1 MAVFKASKRSGVESA
16 ASQVSSSPRVGLPRR
31 AAYLVI
37 PAAVVVLSTIGAWV
51 QAPRPDAY
59 RDPAPLSWQWWRYP
73 VEWNAFKRLPAVAGH
88 LHAVSVAPGTRKVWA
103 VGSGGF
109 IVHSPDG
116 GETWT
121 PQPVATFAQG
131 SATPPPDIRS
141 ESLSPREAEAAVIVA
156 QGGGTNVGPTQAPV
170 NPRAP
175 GSRAPTGAANP
186 TQAPLRPEAPG
197 SPTPTRPPSPSANPT
212 QAPVGREAT
221 SPPSAPTG
229 LTVEDPGES
238 STSKT
243 PSQVPAPQPPPT
255 VRPTPPAP
263 RPQPPPALHAVHFV
277 DEERG
282 WVVGARGTILRTT
295 DGGRTWEQRPSRT
308 TAPLVTV
315 RFTADGRL
323 GWVLGANGGVLQ
335 TTDGG
340 ATWGPSAR
348 LARTPSRAMHVIPD
362 GRRAWIVGDDGL
374 ILRTT
379 DGGDTWLQAQSG
391 TSESLRAVHFRGD
404 GAEGWAV
411 GGAGIVL
418 RTTDGGVR
426 WEPRSIGSRHR
437 LTGVYAASDGS
448 TWLVGEDTFLTSRDA
463 GATWTTPSTE
473 PVGSLSAVCGALDGL
488 EGWAVGHSGVILK
501 IDDAGSTWRRLTQP
515 GDLVST
521 HGSDDA
527 SHGWAVAR
535 DGTILRTED
544 NGVTWRGQ
552 VSGPPVSLASVHS
565 TPDGRGAWVVGDRGL
580 IRRTTDGGRTWGQG
594 MISPP
599 SQWGDSRPP
608 LRAVHGS
615 ADGRRGWVAALD
627 GTVLSTENGGETWQV
642 HTTAALVLLAAH
654 GSRDALRGWVLGPDG
669 AVLRTENGGATWRRQ
684 ALASSI
690 GYFDIHGAGDGQRA
704 WIVGPGV
711 ILRTEDGGA
720 TWRAQLPDGRAGVRA
735 IRSSQDG
742 VRGWALGSNGAVL
755 RTEDGGAAWQSQPS
769 GTRESLRAAHMS
781 ADGGRGWVVGSA
793 GTILTTLDGGRTWAP
808 ITPRVALPPWYWASL
823 AFAGLLILP
832 ALWPPKPVVTERGVK
847 DVLVSDRPIEAGE
860 PDPLDF
866 GAIALGL
873 SRFLRNE
880 NTKPPL
886 TIAVTGPWGSGK
898 SSLMNLL
905 RADLRPFGFRPVWF
919 NAWHHQKE
927 EHLLAALLENIR
939 AQAIP
944 QWWLPEGVQYR
955 AALLWQR
962 GRRKWPI
969 ILPLLSIFAFSAGYF
984 WVDPARRLDEGA
996 WFIGRAAERVRG
1008 LVPSVLLNEG
1018 ASKDKA
1024 GPKEEREKTAGAG
1037 KTDGATPP
1045 AKSEGEPPRPR
1056 SEDSTVPPL
1065 TAFLLSLTGAIGIGV
1080 SVWRGIKGFGVS
1092 PASLLAS
1099 VSGSARVRDLE
1110 AQTSFRHR
1118 FAREFRDV
1126 TDALEPRT
1134 MLILIDDLDRCR
1146 PENVLEVLEAVN
1158 FLVSSGDCYVVMGM
1172 ELERVRR
1179 CVGLGFKDVAEEL
1192 TDPPVVRPGA
1202 PASANGNPD
1211 RSRER
1216 RAAFA
1221 QQYLEKLVNIEVPV
1235 PAATLEQA
1243 ARLVAPA
1250 PEREIETGGLW
1261 QQVQTVGRVLRS
1273 WTPALIVAAVIAA
1286 GFWYGWHAPS
1296 PSREPATE
1304 IVRAAPGSESPG
1316 GSATAPGLGD
1326 GRIGEDGSDEP
1337 GRFVPAAPGR
1347 KLVWPLV
1354 WPLALLPLVGLW
1366 VLLTRP
1372 PVIVEDSDEFADALR
1387 TWHPLVYSK
1396 SPTPR
1401 SMKKFLNRVRYYA
1414 MRQRPLTPELSRWA
1428 GFVPAVRRAL
1438 GRQAPEAATSR
1449 IAPAD
1454 HIPEDALVALSA
1466 IEHGWPELL
1475 GQARL
1480 DGAGETLAA
1489 PATLSAEVRQHVDAL
1504 AGDPH
1509 FATYRQA
1516 FAKLSAGVRV

>member
-1 MAVFKASKRSGVESA
+1 M
-16 ASQVSSSPRVGLPRR
+16 
-31 AAYLVI
+31 
-37 PAAVVVLSTIGAWV
+37 
-51 QAPRPDAY
+51 
-59 RDPAPLSWQWWRYP
+59 
-73 VEWNAFKRLPAVAGH
+73 
-88 LHAVSVAPGTRKVWA
+88 
-103 VGSGGF
+103 
-109 IVHSPDG
+109 
-116 GETWT
+116 
-121 PQPVATFAQG
+121 
-131 SATPPPDIRS
+131 
-141 ESLSPREAEAAVIVA
+141 
-156 QGGGTNVGPTQAPV
+156 
-170 NPRAP
+170 
-175 GSRAPTGAANP
+175 
-186 TQAPLRPEAPG
+186 
-197 SPTPTRPPSPSANPT
+197 
-212 QAPVGREAT
+212 
-221 SPPSAPTG
+221 
-229 LTVEDPGES
+229 
-238 STSKT
+238 
-243 PSQVPAPQPPPT
+243 
-255 VRPTPPAP
+255 
-263 RPQPPPALHAVHFV
+263 
-277 DEERG
+277 
-282 WVVGARGTILRTT
+282 
-295 DGGRTWEQRPSRT
+295 
-308 TAPLVTV
+308 
-315 RFTADGRL
+315 L
-323 GWVLGANGGVLQ
+323 G
-335 TTDGG
+335 D
-340 ATWGPSAR
+340 
-348 LARTPSRAMHVIPD
+348 
-362 GRRAWIVGDDGL
+362 
-374 ILRTT
+374 
-379 DGGDTWLQAQSG
+379 
-391 TSESLRAVHFRGD
+391 
-404 GAEGWAV
+404 
-411 GGAGIVL
+411 
-418 RTTDGGVR
+418 
-426 WEPRSIGSRHR
+426 
-437 LTGVYAASDGS
+437 
-448 TWLVGEDTFLTSRDA
+448 
-463 GATWTTPSTE
+463 
-473 PVGSLSAVCGALDGL
+473 
-488 EGWAVGHSGVILK
+488 
-501 IDDAGSTWRRLTQP
+501 
-515 GDLVST
+515 
-521 HGSDDA
+521 
-527 SHGWAVAR
+527 
-535 DGTILRTED
+535 
-544 NGVTWRGQ
+544 
-552 VSGPPVSLASVHS
+552 
-565 TPDGRGAWVVGDRGL
+565 
-580 IRRTTDGGRTWGQG
+580 
-594 MISPP
+594 
-599 SQWGDSRPP
+599 
-608 LRAVHGS
+608 
-615 ADGRRGWVAALD
+615 
-627 GTVLSTENGGETWQV
+627 
-642 HTTAALVLLAAH
+642 
-654 GSRDALRGWVLGPDG
+654 DG
-669 AVLRTENGGATWRRQ
+669 AVLRTEDGGATWRRQ
-684 ALASSI
+684 ALSPSVS
-690 GYFDIHGAGDGQRA
+690 YFGIHGAGDGQRA

-755 RTEDGGAAWQSQPS
+755 RTEDGGATWQSEPS

-996 WFIGRAAERVRG
+996 WFVGRATERVRG
-1008 LVPSVLLNEG
+1008 LVSPIFFREE

-1024 GPKEEREKTAGAG
+1024 ESKQEPR

-1045 AKSEGEPPRPR
+1045 PKSEGQPPRPR
-1056 SEDSTVPPL
+1056 SADSAVPPL
-1065 TAFLLSLTGAIGIGV
+1065 TGFLLSLGSAIGIGV

-1211 RSRER
+1211 RGRER

-1235 PAATLEQA
+1235 PAATPEQA
-1243 ARLVAPA
+1243 ARRVGTGAGARDRDGKLLAEDPDGRPRPSLVDARA
-1250 PEREIETGGLW
+1250 DRGRRDRC
-1261 QQVQTVGRVLRS
+1261 RVLVRMACTLAVAGARDRDRS
-1273 WTPALIVAAVIAA
+1273 RGSGTGVARRERHRA
-1286 GFWYGWHAPS
+1286 GAGGWSH
-1296 PSREPATE
+1296 R
-1304 IVRAAPGSESPG
+1304 G
-1316 GSATAPGLGD
+1316 
-1326 GRIGEDGSDEP
+1326 DGSDEP

-1347 KLVWPLV
+1347 KSVWPLV

-1372 PVIVEDSDEFADALR
+1372 PVIVQDSEEFADALR

-1414 MRQRPLTPELSRWA
+1414 MRQRPLTPDLSRWA
-1428 GFVPAVRRAL
+1428 AFVQAVRRAL
-1438 GRQAPEAATSR
+1438 GRQAPEATTGR

-1480 DGAGETLAA
+1480 DGGGETLAV
-1489 PATLSAEVRQHVDAL
+1489 PAALSTEVRQHVDAL
-1504 AGDPH
+1504 AKDPH